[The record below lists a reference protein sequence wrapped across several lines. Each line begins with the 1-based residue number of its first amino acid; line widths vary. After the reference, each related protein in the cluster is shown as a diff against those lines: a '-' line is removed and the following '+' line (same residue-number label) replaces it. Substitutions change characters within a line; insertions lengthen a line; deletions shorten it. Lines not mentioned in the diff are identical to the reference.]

1 MPFVIRFSWTDV
13 ANING
18 FIEEDPSLAG
28 MTVDEIMMVTDGTVF
43 NNAAQ
48 VRLGSDDNIVPYH
61 MMILV

>member
-48 VRLGSDDNIVPYH
+48 VRLRLDHNIVPYH
-61 MMILV
+61 MII